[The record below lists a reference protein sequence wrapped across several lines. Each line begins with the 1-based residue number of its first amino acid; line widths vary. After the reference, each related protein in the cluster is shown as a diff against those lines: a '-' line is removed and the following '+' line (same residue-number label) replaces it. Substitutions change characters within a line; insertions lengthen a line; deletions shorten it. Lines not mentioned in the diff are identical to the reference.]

1 MFKPEYPIVT
11 ERLNIRPFT
20 AADFDDVFV
29 YLSDPNVVRYLYWDV
44 RDEDASRAFLAERSG
59 AVELSDEGQR
69 LALAIEWREVGR
81 VVGEV
86 VLRWTS
92 REHRQGEIGFVLNP
106 EFHGKGIAREAAEAM
121 LRVGF
126 DGLGL
131 HRIAGRCDPR
141 NKASAGLL
149 ERLGM
154 RREAHLVHDEIF
166 KGEWGDVYIYAILED
181 EWRAGRADSA
191 RTA

>member
-44 RDEDASRAFLAERSG
+44 RDADASRAFLQERAG
-59 AVELSDEGQR
+59 AVELAEEGQR
-69 LALAIEWREVGR
+69 LALAMEWREVGR
-81 VVGEV
+81 VVGEIL
-86 VLRWTS
+86 LRWTS

-106 EFHGKGIAREAAEAM
+106 EFHGKGLAREAAEAM
-121 LRVGF
+121 LAIGF

-141 NKASAGLL
+141 NAASAGLL

-154 RREAHLVHDEIF
+154 RREAHFVHDEIF

-181 EWRAGRADSA
+181 EWRAR
-191 RTA
+191 